1 MILDIKINFPSYV
14 FGHEF
19 NNVSIEIEEPY
30 DPWHGFVV
38 VTLWLNGDILGMPNF
53 AVPQD
58 IDVYV
63 DNPEHDLI
71 FSESKFINELKEYFN
86 IKELV

>member
-1 MILDIKINFPSYV
+1 MA
-14 FGHEF
+14 
-19 NNVSIEIEEPY
+19 
-30 DPWHGFVV
+30 
-38 VTLWLNGDILGMPNF
+38 TLWLNGDILGMPNF
-53 AVPQD
+53 EVPQD

-86 IKELV
+86 IKDFI